1 MERSVTETEDLA
13 GRVGVVFGGGSG
25 IGAATVTLLRSRG
38 AEIVAADLSGGDVVC
53 DVTDATS
60 VDGVVAGLDRL
71 DLAVN
76 CAGVSGNYVPIAKL
90 DPAEWRRTID
100 INLTGMFQC
109 LRAELGV
116 IASGG
121 SIVNVSS
128 GAGMRGMANLADYVA
143 SKHGVIGLTRA
154 AALEVAR
161 RRIRV
166 NVVCPGTI
174 DTPMLLGFS
183 GGDRDAMESMGR
195 MSPIGRLGTA
205 DEVAETIAWLCS
217 GASSLVTGAVI
228 AVDGGVSA
236 A

>member
-1 MERSVTETEDLA
+1 MSDATDLTGRSGL
-13 GRVGVVFGGGSG
+13 VFGGGSG
-25 IGAATVTLLRSRG
+25 IGAAVAAELRSRG
-38 AEIVAADLSGGDVVC
+38 ASVTTADLAGGDVTC
-53 DVTDATS
+53 DVTDWTS
-60 VDGVVAGLDRL
+60 VDEVVEAVGDI
-71 DLAVN
+71 DIAVN
-76 CAGVSGNYVPIAKL
+76 CAGVSGNYVPIATL
-90 DPAEWRRTID
+90 DPAAWRRTID
-100 INLTGMFQC
+100 INLTGMFHC
-109 LRAELGV
+109 LRAEL
-116 IASGG
+116 ASMGAGG

-161 RRIRV
+161 AGIRV

-195 MSPIGRLGTA
+195 MSPVGRLGTPE
-205 DEVAETIAWLCS
+205 EVAEAIVWLS
-217 GASSLVTGAVI
+217 SPAASLMTGAVI